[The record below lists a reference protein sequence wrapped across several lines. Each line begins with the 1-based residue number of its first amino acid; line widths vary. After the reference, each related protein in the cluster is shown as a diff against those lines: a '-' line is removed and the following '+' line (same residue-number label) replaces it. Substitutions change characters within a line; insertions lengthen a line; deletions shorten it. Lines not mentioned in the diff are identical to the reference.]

1 MDRAELQRRIAE
13 VNWYHSIDLGNGIV
27 TPGGKPFVP
36 EESFPDLRGKRVL
49 DIGAWDGYFSFMAE
63 RRGAAEVVALDHYA
77 WGIDWQARLEYWNE
91 CRAAGVLP
99 DPDVDEQRF
108 WRPELPGR
116 RGFDL
121 AHEVLGSKVKAVCG
135 DYMKV
140 GVDELGTFDVV
151 FYMGVL
157 YHMVEPLTALR
168 RVRALTREVA
178 VVETEALLASSGAL
192 EAQPLVTFFGGD
204 ELNADYGNWY
214 APNET
219 ALHAMCRAAGF
230 ARVETK
236 VKNLPGTRWPAWL
249 PRPRIGSGAPTTY
262 RLAVHAYVG

>member
-1 MDRAELQRRIAE
+1 MDRQELLRRIGE
-13 VNWYHSIDLGNGIV
+13 VSWYHSIDLGDGIV
-27 TPGGKPFVP
+27 TPGGKAFVP
-36 EESFPDLRGKRVL
+36 DDSFPDLRGKRVL
-49 DIGAWDGYFSFMAE
+49 DIGAWDGRFSFMAE
-63 RRGAAEVVALDHYA
+63 RAGAADVVALDHYA
-77 WGIDWQARLEYWNE
+77 WGIDWNARLDYWNE

-121 AHEVLGSKVKAVCG
+121 AHEVLGSNVKAVCG

-168 RVRALTREVA
+168 RVRALTTEVA
-178 VVETEALLASSGAL
+178 VVETEALLAPPSL
-192 EAQPLVTFFGGD
+192 EPQPLVAFYGGD
-204 ELNADYGNWY
+204 ELNADFGNWY
-214 APNET
+214 APNEA

-236 VKNLPGTRWPAWL
+236 VRRLPASRWPRWL
-249 PRPRIGSGAPTTY
+249 PRRSRSREPVTY
-262 RLAVHAYVG
+262 RLAVHAFV